1 MFIETELQE
10 LRRQR
15 FAPAAL
21 IGYARALSRHVRAT
35 WDSNPGAVRSV
46 WSLALV
52 FFAVD
57 FVASAAVALRLE
69 PQLGVEVFLLT
80 AAMILISFAGV
91 SASLDLLRDRRGFRL
106 SAINLPIALTLLR
119 LAMLPGILLFLL
131 ERRFLL
137 ALSAFVIAA
146 LSDVADGA
154 LARRWDQCT
163 PLGTVLDPVVDIIFN
178 LAIFAGLYA
187 AGLLPGWAFAM
198 AGLRYG
204 ILLAGGA
211 WLYLFVGPVRIQP
224 TLFGRLTG
232 VVLSALVGLL
242 TLLHVVRGALAARLV
257 PLTEIALGVLLAVTV
272 AHVIVLGWH
281 NLRLLTGRVE
291 AAGRVVGDVRWSGH

>member
-178 LAIFAGLYA
+178 LAIFA
-187 AGLLPGWAFAM
+187 M